1 MFRVLFAPILR
12 STNCGVHEHKNTIN
26 FLDLTIIRQASK
38 IEIDIYRKPTTT
50 DTTINYTSNNPNE
63 HKMAAYRYII
73 NRMLTLPLPAE
84 RRNDEWQRILTT
96 ADNNQYPYT

>member
-12 STNCGVHEHKNTIN
+12 STNCRVHEHKNTIN
-26 FLDLTIIRQASK
+26 FLDLTIIRNPSK

-50 DTTINYTSNNPNE
+50 DTTINY
-63 HKMAAYRYII
+63 KMVAYRYMI
-73 NRMLTLPLPAE
+73 NRMLTLPQPAE